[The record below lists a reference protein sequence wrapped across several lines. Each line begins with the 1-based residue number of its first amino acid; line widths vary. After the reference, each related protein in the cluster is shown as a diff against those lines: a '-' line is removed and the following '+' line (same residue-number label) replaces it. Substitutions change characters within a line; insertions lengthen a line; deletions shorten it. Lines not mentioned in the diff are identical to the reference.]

1 MARSNKT
8 IYEAPDDV
16 LLILFVS
23 FPPGLMVGELE
34 YGLQI
39 GGGLQILIDF

>member
-23 FPPGLMVGELE
+23 FPPGLMVGELG
-34 YGLQI
+34 YGLSDW
-39 GGGLQILIDF
+39 GWLADSN